1 MGLITERNTADF
13 WRPAGGFLWHSCK
26 QTDEGAEPYVPSKG
40 DKAGQTLYRQK
51 AFGYSGLITSI
62 QIKGGQYGLSLN
74 IGFDDKIVISVK
86 AQGHYLLSFA
96 QICHLIDL
104 SKPVSC
110 IPYSFQDEQ
119 KPDRNVVGW
128 SWKQNGV
135 KLVKPPG
142 LDPANKTTCI
152 IPGPVEA
159 MLPGGKPLLKD
170 GKKVLDWTDRENW
183 LMDHI
188 MKWAGDNLLALDD
201 QGKRIQPETEDGIVK
216 TPTEPEEPNF
226 NAPPEYDEETP
237 L

>member
-1 MGLITERNTADF
+1 MGFITDRDRREF
-13 WRPAGGFLWHSCK
+13 WRPSAGLLWNACK
-26 QTDEGAEPYVPSKG
+26 ETDEGAEPYVPSKG
-40 DKAGQTLYRQK
+40 PNAGKTTFRRK

-62 QIKGGQYGLSLN
+62 QIKGGDFGLSLN
-74 IGFDDKIVISVK
+74 IGFDDKIVIAVN
-86 AQGHYLLSFA
+86 ARGGYLLSFA

-104 SKPVSC
+104 STPVSC

-119 KPDRNVVGW
+119 KPGVNIVGW
-128 SWKQNGV
+128 WWKQNGV

-159 MLPGGKPLLKD
+159 MLPNGKPLLKD

-188 MKWAGDNLLALDD
+188 MAWAADNLLALDD
-201 QGKRIQPETEDGIVK
+201 QGKRVQKEPDGII
-216 TPTEPEEPNF
+216 TAPAAQQEPDLN
-226 NAPPEYDEETP
+226 NPPDDEDIP
-237 L
+237 F